1 MTFCRSLLPGDLLL
15 RVHAS
20 GLYDGSTVW
29 WKFYCGWTN
38 WHKAL
43 SQWVCGL
50 WAIICPE
57 EKQTEWTWR
66 NHRRWTTMDICEQ
79 IFFTEVWKWSM
90 WVGINRAKKCEY
102 KFYAMQKKKSCF
114 RSDQRYSPLML
125 FVGLPTSAH
134 LVLWLEAYVSISP
147 RFPRTKS
154 LLSQWWDDWH
164 KVLFFPSKPLY
175 AHPEDLM
182 YRLWWWELC
191 SLGLAYLLLT
201 LVLQV
206 SRVSF
211 IHIAPIHNKSRFRT
225 LDV

>member
-20 GLYDGSTVW
+20 GLYDGSTLW

-102 KFYAMQKKKSCF
+102 KFYAMQKKKILFQVRSEVLTTYALCGF
-114 RSDQRYSPLML
+114 ANFSSLGIVIGGLCEYFTKVPQNKIITLTMMRWLTQSIVFPIKASICPSRRSDVSSLVVRAMLTGTCASLVNACVAGESSQFYSYSTNPQQ
-125 FVGLPTSAH
+125 
-134 LVLWLEAYVSISP
+134 
-147 RFPRTKS
+147 KS
-154 LLSQWWDDWH
+154 
-164 KVLFFPSKPLY
+164 F
-175 AHPEDLM
+175 
-182 YRLWWWELC
+182 
-191 SLGLAYLLLT
+191 
-201 LVLQV
+201 
-206 SRVSF
+206 
-211 IHIAPIHNKSRFRT
+211 
-225 LDV
+225 